1 MGNEIDTSV
10 LAFLASRLQMHYSK
24 VLPPLH
30 CVHSDTAALL
40 SYDPNSFALNKDQ
53 LLPKLGGSH
62 DLNGRKEREFGMKK
76 EE

>member
-24 VLPPLH
+24 ALPLTCH
-30 CVHSDTAALL
+30 CRVEPSAAKRRPPPTCAFL
-40 SYDPNSFALNKDQ
+40 STDR
-53 LLPKLGGSH
+53 LGGSH